1 MIKFYAI
8 GGLVVVLLLAGW
20 RLSVVSDDLKE
31 AEKER
36 DLALATAN
44 ALKTDLENERAE
56 VIRVNSLLESL
67 ENKEAE
73 VRYVETVVNK
83 EIVKYRDRVINR
95 CQLSDD
101 WVCIAN
107 ASAQGL
113 PADCGAVEVQN

>member
-36 DLALATAN
+36 DAALATAK
-44 ALKTDLENERAE
+44 ALRTDLENERAE
-56 VIRVNSLLESL
+56 VVRVNSLLESL

-73 VRYVETVVNK
+73 VRYAETVVNK
-83 EIVKYRDRVINR
+83 EILNR
-95 CQLSDD
+95 SR
-101 WVCIAN
+101 
-107 ASAQGL
+107 G
-113 PADCGAVEVQN
+113 